1 MDEDST
7 PFKDFISRRQALQK
21 LGISR
26 RSFEKVAA
34 THGITYFQRTPLNTF
49 CVSAADVER
58 VLQEWNRQSGDATHG
73 R

>member
-1 MDEDST
+1 MSEDNT
-7 PFKDFISRRQALQK
+7 PGKEFISQRQALQK

-34 THGITYFQRTPLNTF
+34 THGISFYTKPPLKTF
-49 CVSAADVER
+49 YVSAADVQR
-58 VLQEWNRQSGDATHG
+58 VADSWSRQAGAATNG